1 MNKMKRTTLIALVLA
16 VQGLALGWLILRYER
31 IVVQGV
37 EVRFPCT
44 AYDPYDP
51 LRGRYLR
58 TTVEEWTTTLPS
70 SVTNL
75 DYGLKNKFVVR
86 IEPATN
92 GLWRVAEAAFEPTKE
107 GVWVR
112 PKSSRMDYRL
122 SSRERRKEEPW
133 KDFEK
138 RRMAS
143 GLAVAATFPDRL
155 FVNEKLAPAAERL
168 LSEKSRDA
176 VAVYRVL
183 KGRII
188 LTDIELN
195 GTSVQ
200 KWAREDGKEGVK

>member
-1 MNKMKRTTLIALVLA
+1 MNKMKRTALVALVLA

-31 IVVQGV
+31 IVAQGV

-44 AYDPYDP
+44 AYDPCDP

-58 TTVEEWTTTLPS
+58 MTVEERTTTLPS

-75 DYGLKNKFVVR
+75 DYGLKDKFVVR
-86 IEPATN
+86 IEPTTN
-92 GLWRVAEAAFEPTKE
+92 GLWRVAEAAFEPTQE

-112 PKSSRMDYRL
+112 PKTSSVDYRL
-122 SSRERRKEEPW
+122 SRREQREKELW
-133 KDFEK
+133 KDFSK
-138 RRMAS
+138 RRMES
-143 GLAVAATFPDRL
+143 GLAVSATFPDRL

-168 LSEKSRDA
+168 LREKSRDA

-183 KGRII
+183 GGRII

-195 GTSVQ
+195 GKSVL
-200 KWAREDGKEGVK
+200 KWARENGKEGGK

>member
-31 IVVQGV
+31 IVAQGV

-58 TTVEEWTTTLPS
+58 TTVEERTTTLPS

-122 SSRERRKEEPW
+122 SSRERR
-133 KDFEK
+133 
-138 RRMAS
+138 R
-143 GLAVAATFPDRL
+143 V
-155 FVNEKLAPAAERL
+155 AER
-168 LSEKSRDA
+168 RN
-176 VAVYRVL
+176 R
-183 KGRII
+183 GRISK
-188 LTDIELN
+188 N
-195 GTSVQ
+195 GAWRRDSPWPRRSPTGSS
-200 KWAREDGKEGVK
+200 

>member
-1 MNKMKRTTLIALVLA
+1 MNKMKRTTLVALVLA

-31 IVVQGV
+31 TVAQGV

-51 LRGRYLR
+51 LRGRYLQM
-58 TTVEEWTTTLPS
+58 TVEERTATLPS

-75 DYGLKNKFVVR
+75 DYGLKDKFVVR
-86 IEPATN
+86 LEPTTN
-92 GLWRVAEAAFEPTKE
+92 GLWHVAEAAFEPKKE

-122 SSRERRKEEPW
+122 TSRDQRKKESW
-133 KDFEK
+133 KDFNQ

-143 GLAVAATFPDRL
+143 GPAVCATFPDRL
-155 FVNEKLAPAAERL
+155 FVNEKLAPAAEKL
-168 LSEKSRDA
+168 LREKSRDA

-183 KGRII
+183 GGRIV

-195 GTSVQ
+195 GKSVL
-200 KWAREDGKEGVK
+200 KWARENGKEGVK